1 MSKAIGLI
9 ETKGLVAAIE
19 ALDAALK
26 AANVTLQSKELTD
39 GGWVMITVTGDVG
52 SVTAAIEAGGAA
64 AKRVGQLITAH
75 VIPRLS
81 DEVFAIVT
89 PAMPDQTVNAVN
101 LPIVE
106 PLTEPVA
113 EPVAEPVTEPV
124 TEPLAEPEKDA
135 AEVKNSTVNFK
146 NKNYQVFA
154 KGGID
159 RLKVVQLRQL
169 VRQLNLD
176 TIDRS
181 LIKFANKEQ
190 LIKAIRDHMKGG
202 HL

>member
-26 AANVTLQSKELTD
+26 AANVTLQSKEWTD

-52 SVTAAIEAGGAA
+52 SVTAAIDAGSAA
-64 AKRVGQLITAH
+64 AKRVGQLISAH

-81 DEVFAIVT
+81 DEVFAIVAPVMT
-89 PAMPDQTVNAVN
+89 EKETIVSEKEIREQAISETIVNETNESLKAF
-101 LPIVE
+101 
-106 PLTEPVA
+106 T
-113 EPVAEPVTEPV
+113 
-124 TEPLAEPEKDA
+124 KDA
-135 AEVKNSTVNFK
+135 VEVKNVTVNFK
-146 NKNYQVFA
+146 NKNYTVFA

-169 VRQLNLD
+169 ARQLNLD

-202 HL
+202 DL